1 VLSGGRLNPGVSVGP
16 PMHFEQVK
24 HALFPD
30 TADAEDF
37 GYERVGRLLSHVR
50 GEPATDRG
58 GTEGFEV
65 FSNSVEQHAAGLAA
79 RMWYGGRACGRRP
92 GPARTR

>member
-1 VLSGGRLNPGVSVGP
+1 
-16 PMHFEQVK
+16 
-24 HALFPD
+24 
-30 TADAEDF
+30 
-37 GYERVGRLLSHVR
+37 
-50 GEPATDRG
+50 
-58 GTEGFEV
+58 V